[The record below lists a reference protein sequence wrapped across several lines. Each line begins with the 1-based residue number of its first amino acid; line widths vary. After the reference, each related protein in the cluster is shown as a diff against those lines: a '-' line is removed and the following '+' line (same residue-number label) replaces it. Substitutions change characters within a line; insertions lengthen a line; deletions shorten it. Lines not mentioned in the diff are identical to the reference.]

1 MVGLS
6 KIHLLEYMDVV
17 EQENLLGQNNSSQA
31 NNGESYL
38 SILSILPSLISQ
50 ARSNLGYF

>member
-6 KIHLLEYMDVV
+6 KIHLLDYMDVA

-38 SILSILPSLISQ
+38 SIL
-50 ARSNLGYF
+50 